1 MILKAGC
8 VLVNS
13 KDQRVA
19 LVCRNGNYSF
29 PKGHLE
35 DGETIIE
42 CATRE
47 TKEETGHNCH
57 VISDSQIGILKYK
70 NSSEKEISVYF
81 YLAIDDGITIDKIQE
96 EDKELTVWE
105 FYKNIDNKLSY
116 QILKDF
122 WNDVKDQVEEIIN
135 EYCEKNMEDEER

>member
-8 VLVNS
+8 VLVNL
-13 KDQRVA
+13 KDQKVA

-35 DGETIIE
+35 DSETIIE
-42 CATRE
+42 CAIRE

-57 VISDSQIGILKYK
+57 IISDSPIGILKYK
-70 NSSEKEISVYF
+70 NSREKEISVYF

-96 EDKELTVWE
+96 EDKELTVWKY
-105 FYKNIDNKLSY
+105 YKNIDNKLSH

-122 WNDVKDQVEEIIN
+122 WNDIKNQVEQIIN
-135 EYCEKNMEDEER
+135 RYYEKNIEGEGR